1 MEKVLEGGT
10 SRVQV
15 VPKIQN
21 LQARAVEAVP
31 NPVPVVLDR
40 AVEAG
45 KSSAVGTIL
54 TQNLFGQPLDGIVK
68 NTEIIRFEVALIL
81 NYQDEA

>member
-1 MEKVLEGGT
+1 MPLVVSPMEKVLEGGT

-15 VPKIQN
+15 VPKTQN
-21 LQARAVEAVP
+21 LQARAVEAGP

-40 AVEAG
+40 AVEAV

-54 TQNLFGQPLDGIVK
+54 TPKSFRA
-68 NTEIIRFEVALIL
+68 TS
-81 NYQDEA
+81 